1 VISALQQFI
10 RRIGGRWRWGAA
22 AAGFALLAVVHT
34 WPLASDLGG
43 LSRNDNADAILN
55 TWIVSWVAH
64 QLPRDPLHLFDGNIF
79 HPSPNALVYSEP
91 LVVPGVMAMPLR
103 WLGASPVLAYN
114 VLLLLGFAL
123 TGWAMYAVIARWT
136 GDHAAGVL
144 AGSLIA
150 FNAHT
155 MTRLP
160 HLQAIHVEWFPLA
173 IWALDRLLTG
183 RRTRDAVWVGLF
195 VLLLALTSG
204 YLAVFV
210 VFALGVATISRPGD
224 WWGRHGAPAL
234 VRLTAAA
241 AVTLVIATAMLW
253 PYRQVRVQEDF
264 RRPLRIVEMYAASPW
279 SYLSTTARLHYR
291 TWSHRVFGER
301 TTEALFPGFVALALS
316 GVALGVRR
324 RTQTAGRRRML
335 VAIAAVGFVLSL
347 GTMTPLYA
355 WVYHVVPPMQGIRAA
370 ARFGYLVLFTVAA
383 LAFSASVSRSIRVS
397 SAESPRR
404 STRGSLTMIAAGC
417 ATSPARTFT
426 TSNTSRRR
434 RSRPPE
440 SSIAHCSTRSR

>member
-195 VLLLALTSG
+195 VLLLALVRCQTN
-204 YLAVFV
+204 
-210 VFALGVATISRPGD
+210 GD
-224 WWGRHGAPAL
+224 QGA
-234 VRLTAAA
+234 
-241 AVTLVIATAMLW
+241 
-253 PYRQVRVQEDF
+253 
-264 RRPLRIVEMYAASPW
+264 
-279 SYLSTTARLHYR
+279 
-291 TWSHRVFGER
+291 
-301 TTEALFPGFVALALS
+301 GFV
-316 GVALGVRR
+316 R
-324 RTQTAGRRRML
+324 
-335 VAIAAVGFVLSL
+335 
-347 GTMTPLYA
+347 
-355 WVYHVVPPMQGIRAA
+355 
-370 ARFGYLVLFTVAA
+370 
-383 LAFSASVSRSIRVS
+383 
-397 SAESPRR
+397 
-404 STRGSLTMIAAGC
+404 
-417 ATSPARTFT
+417 
-426 TSNTSRRR
+426 
-434 RSRPPE
+434 
-440 SSIAHCSTRSR
+440 

>member
-1 VISALQQFI
+1 
-10 RRIGGRWRWGAA
+10 
-22 AAGFALLAVVHT
+22 
-34 WPLASDLGG
+34 
-43 LSRNDNADAILN
+43 
-55 TWIVSWVAH
+55 
-64 QLPRDPLHLFDGNIF
+64 
-79 HPSPNALVYSEP
+79 
-91 LVVPGVMAMPLR
+91 
-103 WLGASPVLAYN
+103 
-114 VLLLLGFAL
+114 
-123 TGWAMYAVIARWT
+123 
-136 GDHAAGVL
+136 
-144 AGSLIA
+144 
-150 FNAHT
+150 
-155 MTRLP
+155 
-160 HLQAIHVEWFPLA
+160 
-173 IWALDRLLTG
+173 
-183 RRTRDAVWVGLF
+183 
-195 VLLLALTSG
+195 
-204 YLAVFV
+204 
-210 VFALGVATISRPGD
+210 
-224 WWGRHGAPAL
+224 PAL

-370 ARFGYLVLFTVAA
+370 ARFGYLVLFAVAA